1 MKNMLGRAPPG
12 ASEEVKYLLIST
24 LTGSSLTSSISLRL
38 VHCMRRPRSQHEAHI
53 NRTREMTDKPS
64 PQRSD
69 CDGAWKVG
77 EWVKR
82 EEGLMFSGVL

>member
-1 MKNMLGRAPPG
+1 MFCRVPPG
-12 ASEEVKYLLIST
+12 ASYEVKYLLIST
-24 LTGSSLTSSISLRL
+24 LTGSGLTSSISQRL
-38 VHCMRRPRSQHEAHI
+38 VQCMRGPRSQHEAHI

-64 PQRSD
+64 PQRPD
-69 CDGAWKVG
+69 CGGAWKVG

>member
-1 MKNMLGRAPPG
+1 MFCRVPPG
-12 ASEEVKYLLIST
+12 ASYEVKYLLIST
-24 LTGSSLTSSISLRL
+24 LTGSGLTSSISQRL
-38 VHCMRRPRSQHEAHI
+38 VQCMRRPRSQHEAHI

-64 PQRSD
+64 PQRPD
-69 CDGAWKVG
+69 CGGAWKVG